1 MKRQPLT
8 VRQRQ
13 VLALIQRLTRQ
24 EGAPPTIRELKEGLK
39 LKSLRGVTIHLDA
52 LVRKGYLKRSR
63 KARGIRIL
71 EGVRVQGSPAFGGT
85 SLDRSDKGSDP
96 SLAPIE
102 PIYLPVVGRIA
113 AGQPILAEQH
123 IEERLAVDPKWVPG
137 PGCFAVR
144 VHGESMIGAGI
155 MEGDYVVVKFQPTA
169 ENGQIVAVLIEGEA
183 TVKRFYQERGGR
195 IRLQPENP
203 AIEPMFIHPRSQ
215 SVQILGRV
223 VGLFR
228 KF

>member
-1 MKRQPLT
+1 MKKQPLT
-8 VRQRQ
+8 ERQRE
-13 VLALIQRLTRQ
+13 VLALVKRLFLKQ
-24 EGAPPTIRELKEGLK
+24 GAPPTIRELKEGLK
-39 LKSLRGVTIHLDA
+39 LRSLRGVTIHLDA
-52 LVRKGYLKRSR
+52 LVRKGYLSRSR

-71 EGVRVQGSPAFGGT
+71 ERVPVQGSG
-85 SLDRSDKGSDP
+85 P

-123 IEERLAVDPKWVPG
+123 IEERLAVDPRWVPG

-155 MEGDYVVVKFQPTA
+155 MDGDYVVVRQQPTA

-183 TVKRFYQERGGR
+183 TVKRFFGERGGR

-215 SVQILGRV
+215 SVQILGKV